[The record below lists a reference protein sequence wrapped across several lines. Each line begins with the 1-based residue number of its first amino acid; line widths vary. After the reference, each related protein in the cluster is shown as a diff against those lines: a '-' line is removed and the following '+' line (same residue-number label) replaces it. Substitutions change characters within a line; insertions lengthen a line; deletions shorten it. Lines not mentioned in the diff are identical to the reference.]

1 MRNLHYNC
9 DPYRL
14 ELDVYN
20 EQDLDKYRLESD
32 IYNDQVGTEPIGGYS
47 NTGCPDRYCSVQV
60 LDSYRLES
68 DLPAS
73 GQSCIDIS
81 KPMGQLLESLEDLN
95 QNIKSGFNIV
105 TVCSDNWKQIM
116 YDHLSVHDDRLS
128 RLDAY

>member
-47 NTGCPDRYCSVQV
+47 NTGCPDRYCSSQVLDSYRLEMDLPAGGQNGLDRYCSGQV

-73 GQSCIDIS
+73 GQKGIDMS
-81 KPMGQLLESLEDLN
+81 KPMGQLLDSVGDLN
-95 QNIKSGFNIV
+95 QNTYI
-105 TVCSDNWKQIM
+105 
-116 YDHLSVHDDRLS
+116 
-128 RLDAY
+128 